1 MTDSQLERLRYHTG
15 LATKLWGRTFSALN
29 AVTYREKGTDA
40 AYRLYIEFLSRH
52 QSTHFR
58 EGLSRIGVSED
69 EPPAVV
75 AAKYH
80 YLSNIL
86 GGLELEYVEESPK
99 KVWIRYTAPM
109 WTYAGVAVMT
119 FPAEYRA
126 AAFVGWHPANGR
138 MLGNK
143 RLGWV
148 STKYI
153 MEGEPYD
160 EGYFIEYDHDITPE
174 QAMRREVVWKT
185 PEFDPAKAPKLDP
198 QVWPEARRLKAR
210 RKYSRG
216 YVRETIESLFSLF
229 GEPATLFIVSQ
240 AMKLMAVQ
248 YTHEFRRDIGVAGN
262 DVASVTTLLTAL
274 LDACEQD
281 YTLDTCDAGS
291 TITLN
296 SFKPFDDDAP
306 EALRAAMFGFQEMV
320 ARLMNGRIQI
330 TRSKVARGET
340 QETWQ
345 IRDTGAW
352 LW

>member
-1 MTDSQLERLRYHTG
+1 MNDPDLARLRSESR
-15 LATKLWGRTFSALN
+15 LATKFWGRTFSALN
-29 AVTYREKGTDA
+29 AVTYREKGADA

-58 EGLSRIGVSED
+58 DGLEKIGVSPD
-69 EPPAVV
+69 EPPAVM

-86 GGLELEYVEESPK
+86 GGLELEYAEESPK

-109 WTYAGVAVMT
+109 WTYAGVAMMT

-185 PEFDPAKAPKLDP
+185 PRFDPDRAPQLDP
-198 QVWPEARRLKAR
+198 VLWPEARRLKAR

-216 YVRETIESLFSLF
+216 YVRETVESMFSLF
-229 GEPATLFIVSQ
+229 GEQATLFIVSQ
-240 AMKLMAVQ
+240 AMKLLAIQ
-248 YTHEFRRDIGVAGN
+248 YTHEFRQDLGITGNGVE
-262 DVASVTTLLTAL
+262 DVVTLLASL
-274 LDACEQD
+274 LRACEQD
-281 YTLDTCDAGS
+281 FSTASGPAGH
-291 TITLN
+291 TITLS
-296 SFKPFDDDAP
+296 SFKPFDDAAP
-306 EALRAAMFGFQEMV
+306 EALRACLFHFQEMV
-320 ARLMNGRIQI
+320 ARLTSGQI
-330 TRSKVARGET
+330 EAARSRVPAGGTE
-340 QETWQ
+340 ETWCF
-345 IRDTGAW
+345 RDTGRW